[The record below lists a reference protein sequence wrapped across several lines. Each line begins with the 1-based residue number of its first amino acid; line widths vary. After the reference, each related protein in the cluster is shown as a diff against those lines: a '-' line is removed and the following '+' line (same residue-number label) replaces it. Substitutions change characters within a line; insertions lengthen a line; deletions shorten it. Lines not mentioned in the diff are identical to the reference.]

1 MAYCDQKVIA
11 LLGADVKQS
20 GGCRQCVQREES
32 DIQGETNTMQMYE
45 LQALEKNRRNKL
57 LLQRNVQHQEKIST
71 QERRFRQLNQQLEEQ
86 EQVTAEIQQTNH
98 SLQRQVEQLQ
108 QWQAQKDPQ
117 PLQLQPPVR
126 SEVKNLTHVHYHTP
140 IATHQRWSY
149 DKLHPWKMTMTWRDG
164 GWAPIRVCRGASA
177 VKGNVAYL
185 MNWGGEMCFYNSTSK
200 QWGKLPKCPYQYS
213 SLAVIN
219 GCLTA
224 IGGCTKFCDMETYT
238 NKLLSLQNHEAWVEI
253 FPAMPTK
260 RRDTS
265 SCAITS
271 KEHLMV
277 AGGMSG
283 PFINSSI
290 ATVEVMNVKTLVW
303 STVASLPHPY
313 TGASATICG
322 DQLFLL
328 GGSSDKGEMTSVL
341 TCSLTELLQ
350 SSSSIWHRVADA
362 PAYSSTC
369 ATVNGE
375 LLAVGGCDK
384 DDKPSSAIHKYNPTT
399 NSWDLISNMPT
410 ARYNC
415 LTATMI
421 LPTGT
426 EMNIVGGESHWNCTL
441 AKIETATSVA

>member
-1 MAYCDQKVIA
+1 MAYRDQEEIA
-11 LLGADVKQS
+11 LLGTDIKQS
-20 GGCRQCVQREES
+20 GESRHCVHRQES
-32 DIQGETNTMQMYE
+32 DIQGEINAMQMYE

-57 LLQRNVQHQEKIST
+57 LVQRNVQHQEKIST
-71 QERRFRQLNQQLEEQ
+71 QERRFQQLNQQLEEQ
-86 EQVTAEIQQTNH
+86 EQEIQQTNH

-108 QWQAQKDPQ
+108 QEQTQKDPR
-117 PLQLQPPVR
+117 PLQLQFPVR

-140 IATHQRWSY
+140 LTTHPRWSY
-149 DKLHPWKMTMTWRDG
+149 DKLHPWKMTMSWRDG
-164 GWAPIRVCRGASA
+164 GRAPIRVSRGASA
-177 VKGNVAYL
+177 VQGNVAYF
-185 MNWGGEMCFYNSTSK
+185 MNWSGEMCFYNSISK
-200 QWGKLPKCPYQYS
+200 QWGRLPKCPYQYS

-224 IGGCTKFCDMETYT
+224 IGGCTKFCDTETYT
-238 NKLLSLQNHEAWVEI
+238 NKLLSLQSNKAWVEV

-265 SCAITS
+265 AVTS

-290 ATVEVMNVKTLVW
+290 ATVEVMDVKTLVW

-313 TGASATICG
+313 TGASGIVCG

-341 TCSLTELLQ
+341 TCSLTELQSSQ

-362 PAYSSTC
+362 PAYLSTC
-369 ATVNGE
+369 AAVNGE

-415 LTATMI
+415 LTATVV

-426 EMNIVGGESHWNCTL
+426 EMKIIGGECHWNCTL
-441 AKIETATSVA
+441 AKIETATFQ

>member
-1 MAYCDQKVIA
+1 
-11 LLGADVKQS
+11 
-20 GGCRQCVQREES
+20 
-32 DIQGETNTMQMYE
+32 
-45 LQALEKNRRNKL
+45 
-57 LLQRNVQHQEKIST
+57 
-71 QERRFRQLNQQLEEQ
+71 
-86 EQVTAEIQQTNH
+86 
-98 SLQRQVEQLQ
+98 
-108 QWQAQKDPQ
+108 
-117 PLQLQPPVR
+117 
-126 SEVKNLTHVHYHTP
+126 
-140 IATHQRWSY
+140 
-149 DKLHPWKMTMTWRDG
+149 MTWRDG
-164 GWAPIRVCRGASA
+164 GRAPFRVSRGASA
-177 VKGNVAYL
+177 VKGNVAYF
-185 MNWGGEMCFYNSTSK
+185 MNWSGELCSYNSISK

-224 IGGCTKFCDMETYT
+224 IGGCTKFCDTETYT
-238 NKLLSLQNHEAWVEI
+238 NKLLSLQNNKAWIEI

-260 RRDTS
+260 RRDMT
-265 SCAITS
+265 AVTS

-277 AGGMSG
+277 AGGMRG

-290 ATVEVMNVKTLVW
+290 ATVEVMDVKTLVW

-322 DQLFLL
+322 DQLYML

-350 SSSSIWHRVADA
+350 SSSSSIWHRVADS

-369 ATVNGE
+369 AAVNGE

-421 LPTGT
+421 LPTGR
-426 EMNIVGGESHWNCTL
+426 EMNIVGGESHWNCAL
-441 AKIETATSVA
+441 AKIETATFLL